1 MYIYKSTFVYV
12 YFLMHMHR
20 STTFNYS
27 FNYSFNEKHM
37 YIPCLSKL
45 EAPLESTD
53 VATADM
59 PAMGPHD
66 GAPLANACRH
76 ANQLY
81 FLCNLLDS

>member
-27 FNYSFNEKHM
+27 FNYLFNEKQM

-59 PAMGPHD
+59 PAMM
-66 GAPLANACRH
+66 GAA
-76 ANQLY
+76 
-81 FLCNLLDS
+81 

>member
-59 PAMGPHD
+59 PAMM
-66 GAPLANACRH
+66 GAA
-76 ANQLY
+76 
-81 FLCNLLDS
+81 